1 MVYQTAHER
10 LINADV
16 NGSYNIMK
24 KYLENNAAW
33 DDQKRSD
40 CVEVC
45 STPRV
50 MSVLY

>member
-1 MVYQTAHER
+1 MGR

-24 KYLENNAAW
+24 KYLETNAAW
-33 DDQKRSD
+33 DDQKWSD

-50 MSVLY
+50 MSVVY

>member
-10 LINADV
+10 LINTDV
-16 NGSYNIMK
+16 NGSYNMK

-33 DDQKRSD
+33 DDQKWSD